1 MLLPSKEADEIKHNC
16 VEEFYVNQL
25 ETEAKE
31 CAKSGIL
38 AKVEDLG
45 MPISTLTADIDQ
57 FKTGIGESQV
67 QMKRDGQDW
76 EKQNQEFQMTVADSQ
91 ISDEFS
97 ESSLAK
103 ARNALNELDEK
114 LGSSWMTS
122 SSSARG
128 SRI

>member
-25 ETEAKE
+25 ETEATE
-31 CAKSGIL
+31 CAKSRIL

-76 EKQNQEFQMTVADSQ
+76 EKM
-91 ISDEFS
+91 
-97 ESSLAK
+97 
-103 ARNALNELDEK
+103 
-114 LGSSWMTS
+114 
-122 SSSARG
+122 
-128 SRI
+128 

>member
-1 MLLPSKEADEIKHNC
+1 MLLPSKEADEIKHKDFC

-45 MPISTLTADIDQ
+45 IPISTLTADIVR

-67 QMKRDGQDW
+67 QTKRDGQDM
-76 EKQNQEFQMTVADSQ
+76 EIQNQEFQLTEMVA
-91 ISDEFS
+91 
-97 ESSLAK
+97 
-103 ARNALNELDEK
+103 
-114 LGSSWMTS
+114 TS
-122 SSSARG
+122 STPVSWARARL
-128 SRI
+128 SMVLAASTRLIQPSQ

>member
-45 MPISTLTADIDQ
+45 IPISTLTADIDR

-67 QMKRDGQDW
+67 QISVMVRTGRTEPRVPD
-76 EKQNQEFQMTVADSQ
+76 DSC
-91 ISDEFS
+91 
-97 ESSLAK
+97 
-103 ARNALNELDEK
+103 
-114 LGSSWMTS
+114 
-122 SSSARG
+122 
-128 SRI
+128 